1 MRKAGDIIPEVVAVA
16 HHQEGAPPYQIPSI
30 CPSCGSIA
38 EREEGEAV
46 LRCVNMA
53 CPAQVARNL
62 VHFASRDAMDVD
74 GLGPAIVHQL
84 LDAGLVQSFADLYTL
99 EEGQLAKL
107 ERMGKRSAKN
117 LVNALEASKSRDL
130 SRLLFALGIRGIGQ
144 RSAQLLAQRF
154 GEMDGVMSATAEEIA
169 GIEGYGEIMAQSV
182 VDFFALEQN
191 RRLIERLKELGLN
204 MRCDTVPAAGTLSGK
219 TFVLTGTLPTLS
231 RSEAKAMIEAVGG
244 KVSGSVSK
252 KTGYV
257 VAGEEAGS
265 KLTKANALGIPVI
278 GEDELRAMIEKGGN
292 PLAE

>member
-1 MRKAGDIIPEVVAVA
+1 
-16 HHQEGAPPYQIPSI
+16 
-30 CPSCGSIA
+30 
-38 EREEGEAV
+38 
-46 LRCVNMA
+46 
-53 CPAQVARNL
+53 
-62 VHFASRDAMDVD
+62 
-74 GLGPAIVHQL
+74 
-84 LDAGLVQSFADLYTL
+84 
-99 EEGQLAKL
+99 
-107 ERMGKRSAKN
+107 
-117 LVNALEASKSRDL
+117 
-130 SRLLFALGIRGIGQ
+130 
-144 RSAQLLAQRF
+144 
-154 GEMDGVMSATAEEIA
+154 
-169 GIEGYGEIMAQSV
+169 
-182 VDFFALEQN
+182 
-191 RRLIERLKELGLN
+191 

>member
-1 MRKAGDIIPEVVAVA
+1 
-16 HHQEGAPPYQIPSI
+16 
-30 CPSCGSIA
+30 
-38 EREEGEAV
+38 
-46 LRCVNMA
+46 
-53 CPAQVARNL
+53 
-62 VHFASRDAMDVD
+62 MDVD

-204 MRCDTVPAAGTLSGK
+204 MRCDTVPALSGK

-265 KLTKANALGIPVI
+265 KLTKANELGIPVI
-278 GEDELRAMIEKGGN
+278 GEDELRAMIEKGGDS
-292 PLAE
+292 LAE

>member
-1 MRKAGDIIPEVVAVA
+1 
-16 HHQEGAPPYQIPSI
+16 
-30 CPSCGSIA
+30 
-38 EREEGEAV
+38 
-46 LRCVNMA
+46 
-53 CPAQVARNL
+53 
-62 VHFASRDAMDVD
+62 
-74 GLGPAIVHQL
+74 
-84 LDAGLVQSFADLYTL
+84 VQSVADLYTL
-99 EEGQLAKL
+99 GEGQVAKL

-231 RSEAKAMIEAVGG
+231 RSEAKAMIEAVGQKDRLCG
-244 KVSGSVSK
+244 SRGRGGQQTHQSERIGDSG
-252 KTGYV
+252 
-257 VAGEEAGS
+257 
-265 KLTKANALGIPVI
+265 NRRR
-278 GEDELRAMIEKGGN
+278 RAARHDRKRRGF
-292 PLAE
+292 PC

>member
-1 MRKAGDIIPEVVAVA
+1 M
-16 HHQEGAPPYQIPSI
+16 
-30 CPSCGSIA
+30 
-38 EREEGEAV
+38 
-46 LRCVNMA
+46 
-53 CPAQVARNL
+53 
-62 VHFASRDAMDVD
+62 HFASRDAMDVD

-117 LVNALEASKSRDL
+117 
-130 SRLLFALGIRGIGQ
+130 LFALGIRGIGQ